1 MSQYI
6 RYEDVPV
13 VIGSLNQEPSF
24 VFSNETSLSIQQSL
38 PVKRYLDDHVISF
51 TNTGDINFSA
61 NEVKTLTL
69 GSQGGPAVPLSDSI
83 EIIPSGTLITYPTGN
98 KLYFEEDTFAG
109 TYFVKV
115 RAKNSCTISHLG
127 DSENGEIEVR
137 RNYSTDDPIAG
148 DLVVN
153 FYLDSGNLKSF
164 FDLTG
169 IFSED
174 DYPRVNESKVTG
186 FFGNYF
192 FDDAYLE
199 SLNFSCRA
207 FYPFTASARLKTFGT
222 LRYDAS
228 NIDNFF
234 NNPEYNA
241 QKNLPHG
248 ARTNIVGKEDAG
260 MTTNLSFDYT
270 INSNRSYE
278 FHLETGGANGPSGEL
293 PVRSTKEEI
302 VKALRIEGENINPYL
317 TLSGK
322 RANLK
327 IELEDIGFTNFE
339 HDSQGKLNS
348 LEVYGPIVSQNLSA
362 GDGSYLKGT
371 VTVQDV
377 YR

>member
-1 MSQYI
+1 MSEYI

-24 VFSNETSLSIQQSL
+24 VFSNEVSLSIQQSL
-38 PVKRYLDDHVISF
+38 PVKRYIDDHVVSF
-51 TNTGDINFSA
+51 TNTGDITFAA
-61 NEVKTLTL
+61 NEVKTLTF
-69 GSQGGPAVPLSDSI
+69 GSQGGPSMPAPDSI
-83 EIIPSGTLITYPTGN
+83 EMIPKGTLISFPTGN
-98 KLYFEEDTFAG
+98 KLYFEENVFPGSYFA
-109 TYFVKV
+109 KIK
-115 RAKNSCTISHLG
+115 AQNACTLSTSV
-127 DSENGEIEVR
+127 DCENGEIEVN
-137 RNYSTDDPIAG
+137 RNYSTDNPIAG

-153 FYLDSGNLKSF
+153 FYVDSGNLKSF
-164 FDLTG
+164 FNLTG
-169 IFSED
+169 IFSEN
-174 DYPRVNESKVTG
+174 DYPRVNENKVTG

-207 FYPFTASARLKTFGT
+207 FYPFTATARLKTFGT
-222 LRYDAS
+222 LRYESS

-248 ARTNIVGKEDAG
+248 ARTNIVGKEGVG

-270 INSNRSYE
+270 INSSRNYD
-278 FHLETGGANGPSGEL
+278 FNIETGGANGLEGEL
-293 PVRSTKEEI
+293 PVRATKEET
-302 VKALRIEGENINPYL
+302 VTALRIEGENINPYL

-327 IELEDIGFTNFE
+327 IQLEDIGFTNFE
-339 HDSQGKLNS
+339 HDSRGKLNS
-348 LEVYGPIVSQNLSA
+348 FEVYGPIVAQDLSV
-362 GDGSYLKGT
+362 GDGSYLRGS
-371 VTVQDV
+371 VTVQDT